1 VRKSSQI
8 SKTSTSKYTP
18 SSKHVKPFTTT
29 SSAYPQNQF
38 SSPRNSKPYD
48 FKSSRKSPN
57 FVKLHPTEKKNEK
70 GPSPV
75 MHNRFKSHGV
85 NSSNIY
91 KSEASFKKESK
102 LASLT
107 QMKKRKN
114 REESPDI
121 NQNDLNSP
129 KMGSRDQEG
138 LKFKFK
144 ISGMGQDEQMDR
156 LKSLQMR
163 IDNLQKSYDEEQGNN
178 AGMDS
183 DVNTVEY

>member
-1 VRKSSQI
+1 
-8 SKTSTSKYTP
+8 
-18 SSKHVKPFTTT
+18 
-29 SSAYPQNQF
+29 
-38 SSPRNSKPYD
+38 
-48 FKSSRKSPN
+48 
-57 FVKLHPTEKKNEK
+57 
-70 GPSPV
+70 
-75 MHNRFKSHGV
+75 
-85 NSSNIY
+85 
-91 KSEASFKKESK
+91 
-102 LASLT
+102 
-107 QMKKRKN
+107 MKKRKN